1 MIELKIKLL
10 VNPEKNRLSRQM
22 VNEVETIEWL
32 RSYVGNIADEVKKDI
47 SNKILEIVK
56 KLFRLMAVDFSVL
69 SDEDLDLSSSGLLF
83 DSDDVAFIVGNS
95 YFHKSCNFR
104 FDSEDFVFEITSRN
118 EDKHILT
125 K

>member
-1 MIELKIKLL
+1 MIEIKIKIF

-32 RSYVGNIADEVKKDI
+32 RSYVGNITDEVKKEI
-47 SNKILEIVK
+47 SDKILETVK
-56 KLFRLMAVDFSVL
+56 ELFRLMAVDFSVL
-69 SDEDLDLSSSGLLF
+69 SDIDLSSSGLLF
-83 DSDDVAFIVGNS
+83 DSDDVASIVGNP

-104 FDSEDFVFEITSRN
+104 FDSGDFVFDITSRN
-118 EDKHILT
+118 ENKHIFT

>member
-1 MIELKIKLL
+1 MIELKIKLS

-22 VNEVETIEWL
+22 VNDVETIEWL
-32 RSYVGNIADEVKKDI
+32 RPYANISEETKKEI
-47 SNKILEIVK
+47 SNKILGIVK
-56 KLFRLMAVDFSVL
+56 ELFRLMAVDFSIL
-69 SDEDLDLSSSGLLF
+69 KDDEINLSSSGLLF
-83 DSDDVAFIVGNS
+83 DSDDVAFIVEKS

-118 EDKHILT
+118 EDKHIFT